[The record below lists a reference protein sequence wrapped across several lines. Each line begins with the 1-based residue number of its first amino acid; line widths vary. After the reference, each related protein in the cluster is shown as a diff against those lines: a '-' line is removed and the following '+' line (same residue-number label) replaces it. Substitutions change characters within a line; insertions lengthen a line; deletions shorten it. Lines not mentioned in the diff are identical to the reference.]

1 MSKVSK
7 AARMEIQAIELQ
19 ESINRKYMQIMS
31 YQEEID
37 KLENFIENE
46 DYTYSEYQKAITQL
60 WDMVNELEPLRKEYA
75 ELAEEAE
82 IVNNYYNN

>member
-1 MSKVSK
+1 
-7 AARMEIQAIELQ
+7 MEMRAIELQ
-19 ESINRKYMQIMS
+19 ENINRKYMQIMS

-37 KLENFIENE
+37 KIEQFIENE
-46 DYTYSEYQKAITQL
+46 DYTYSEYQKNITQL
-60 WDMVNELEPLRKEYA
+60 WDLVDELDPLRKQYE

>member
-1 MSKVSK
+1 MSK

-19 ESINRKYMQIMS
+19 ENINRKYMQIMS

-37 KLENFIENE
+37 KIEQFIENE
-46 DYTYSEYQKAITQL
+46 DYTYSEYQRAITQL
-60 WDMVNELEPLRKEYA
+60 WELVDELDPLRKEYE

>member
-1 MSKVSK
+1 MSKMSK
-7 AARMEIQAIELQ
+7 AARMEMRAIELQ
-19 ESINRKYMQIMS
+19 ETINRKYMQIMS

-37 KLENFIENE
+37 KIEQFIENE
-46 DYTYSEYQKAITQL
+46 DYTYSEYQKNITQL
-60 WDMVNELEPLRKEYA
+60 WDLVDELDPLRKQYE

>member
-1 MSKVSK
+1 MSK

-19 ESINRKYMQIMS
+19 ENINRKYMQIMS

-37 KLENFIENE
+37 KIEQFIENE
-46 DYTYSEYQKAITQL
+46 DYTYSEYQKNITQL
-60 WDMVNELEPLRKEYA
+60 WDLVDELDPLRKQNE

>member
-1 MSKVSK
+1 MSK
-7 AARMEIQAIELQ
+7 AARMEMQAIELQ
-19 ESINRKYMQIMS
+19 ENINRKYMQIMS

-37 KLENFIENE
+37 KLETFIENE

-60 WDMVNELEPLRKEYA
+60 WEKVDDLEPLRKEYE